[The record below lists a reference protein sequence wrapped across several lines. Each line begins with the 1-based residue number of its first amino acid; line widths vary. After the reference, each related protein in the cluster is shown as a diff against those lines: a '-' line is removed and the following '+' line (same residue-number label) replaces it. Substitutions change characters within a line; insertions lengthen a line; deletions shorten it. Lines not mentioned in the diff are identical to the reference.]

1 MLWRQPLWVWFA
13 VLVLSAEERVGHFST
28 DVLLVFAYLEH
39 MQICVTEFVFEQ
51 HELIDASLA
60 KRYGENCSCHAD
72 WACSV
77 FTV

>member
-1 MLWRQPLWVWFA
+1 MLG
-13 VLVLSAEERVGHFST
+13 LSAEERVGHFST

-60 KRYGENCSCHAD
+60 K
-72 WACSV
+72 
-77 FTV
+77 